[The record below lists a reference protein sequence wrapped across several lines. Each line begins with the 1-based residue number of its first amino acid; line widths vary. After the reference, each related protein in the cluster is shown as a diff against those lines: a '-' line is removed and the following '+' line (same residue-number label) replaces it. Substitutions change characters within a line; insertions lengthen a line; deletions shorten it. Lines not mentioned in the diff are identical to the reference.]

1 MHKVWTV
8 RTERKGSKLALRFWV
23 YVTKREVATLIVRE
37 KSGGEGWLGVVEVEK
52 RIWWK
57 YNLDFKMLTCSSW
70 NVLVG
75 HPNGVYWKSRAKKRF
90 IFPFLRLPK
99 LTYLLYFIRLPM
111 MMSIKA
117 PNDSVYYP
125 FQVKLSKLIRL
136 YCLRVTLMVG
146 ISEKIAEFIFLGKA
160 FLYSL
165 NDGWWK
171 GSNLKV

>member
-1 MHKVWTV
+1 
-8 RTERKGSKLALRFWV
+8 
-23 YVTKREVATLIVRE
+23 
-37 KSGGEGWLGVVEVEK
+37 
-52 RIWWK
+52 
-57 YNLDFKMLTCSSW
+57 
-70 NVLVG
+70 
-75 HPNGVYWKSRAKKRF
+75 
-90 IFPFLRLPK
+90 
-99 LTYLLYFIRLPM
+99 
-111 MMSIKA
+111 MSIKA